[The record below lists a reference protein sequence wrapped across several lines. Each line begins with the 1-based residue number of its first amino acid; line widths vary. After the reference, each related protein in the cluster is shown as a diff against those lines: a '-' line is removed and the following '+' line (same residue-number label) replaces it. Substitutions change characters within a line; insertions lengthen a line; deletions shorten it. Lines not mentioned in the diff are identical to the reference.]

1 MHVKH
6 IDATKSI
13 DYVIIYTLKLPLNEQ
28 RYHLQ
33 LYRAHSIATLLL
45 MPGNASINVCIVE
58 NWNSFI
64 ILHVILDI
72 LHFTINAT
80 LSVRPS
86 QTYNP
91 SIYIDVPLPYS
102 LITNIATQ
110 LLGQNLLW
118 NSSCVLHM
126 CHTVWFEHNS
136 LNNFNLMHMHVLW
149 FYNKFIILRPDRHIT
164 SHHAFGGGG
173 DRNWTFTMEGG
184 G

>member
-64 ILHVILDI
+64 ILHVILDF
-72 LHFTINAT
+72 LCFTTNVT
-80 LSVRPS
+80 PSVRPS
-86 QTYNP
+86 QSYNP
-91 SIYIDVPLPYS
+91 CVYVDAPLPYS
-102 LITNIATQ
+102 LITNRATQ
-110 LLGQNLLW
+110 LLGGNLFR
-118 NSSCVLHM
+118 NSFDIRQ
-126 CHTVWFEHNS
+126 TWDTKWFEQYWINY
-136 LNNFNLMHMHVLW
+136 LNVVCMHIFWLQNI
-149 FYNKFIILRPDRHIT
+149 FLT
-164 SHHAFGGGG
+164 
-173 DRNWTFTMEGG
+173 
-184 G
+184 